1 MPFRRKDMELEVK
14 NKEGKMVE
22 AFHLDDVLFQ
32 REINSHLIYLS
43 VKGYLDNQRQG
54 NAKTKT
60 RGEVSGG
67 GKKPWRQK
75 GTGRARQ
82 GSNRSP
88 IWRHGGVVFGPRP
101 RSYNHHLPKNEK
113 RLALISAIAD
123 KLKNDAV
130 IIIDQLNINNPKTKE
145 AVEFLNRLNVAGN
158 VLIVVAEKNPVTLRA
173 FNNLPLV
180 KLVSSNELN
189 TFSIVKSDRL
199 IFEKDV
205 LAGIQ
210 EVYGI

>member
-1 MPFRRKDMELEVK
+1 MELEVK
-14 NKEGKMVE
+14 NKEGKTVE

-145 AVEFLNRLNVAGN
+145 AVEFLNRLNVTGN
-158 VLIVVAEKNPVTLRA
+158 VLIVVTEKNPVILRA
-173 FNNLPLV
+173 FNNLPSV

-199 IFEKDV
+199 IFERDV
-205 LAGIQ
+205 LAKIQ

>member
-1 MPFRRKDMELEVK
+1 MELEVK
-14 NKEGKMVE
+14 NKEGKTVE

-54 NAKTKT
+54 TAKTKT

>member
-1 MPFRRKDMELEVK
+1 MELEVK

-32 REINSHLIYLS
+32 RKINSHLIYLS

>member
-1 MPFRRKDMELEVK
+1 MELEVK
-14 NKEGKMVE
+14 NREGNKVDTLILE
-22 AFHLDDVLFQ
+22 DVLFQ
-32 REINSHLIYLS
+32 REINPHLIFLS

>member
-1 MPFRRKDMELEVK
+1 MELEVK
-14 NKEGKMVE
+14 NKEGKTVE

-130 IIIDQLNINNPKTKE
+130 VIIDQLNINNPKTKE

>member
-1 MPFRRKDMELEVK
+1 MEIEVK
-14 NKEGKMVE
+14 NKEGKTVE

-54 NAKTKT
+54 TAKTKT

-130 IIIDQLNINNPKTKE
+130 VIIDQLNINNPKTKE

-199 IFEKDV
+199 IFERDV
-205 LAGIQ
+205 LAKIQ

>member
-1 MPFRRKDMELEVK
+1 MELEVK
-14 NKEGKMVE
+14 NKEGKTVE

-130 IIIDQLNINNPKTKE
+130 VIIDQLNINNPKTKE

-199 IFEKDV
+199 IFERDV
-205 LAGIQ
+205 LAKIQ

>member
-1 MPFRRKDMELEVK
+1 MELEVK
-14 NKEGKMVE
+14 NKEGKTVE
-22 AFHLDDVLFQ
+22 AFHLDEVLFQ

>member
-1 MPFRRKDMELEVK
+1 MELEVK
-14 NKEGKMVE
+14 NKEGKTVE

>member
-1 MPFRRKDMELEVK
+1 MEIEVK
-14 NKEGKMVE
+14 NKEGKTVE

-54 NAKTKT
+54 TAKTKT

-130 IIIDQLNINNPKTKE
+130 VIIDQLNINNPKTKE